1 MLETRVRDLQTEH
14 SILEW
19 IKRTFS
25 LQCSQKEFLN
35 NGSVSRVEGFQVV
48 SQWCGLEFEGAG
60 FDVAG
65 GKNDFA

>member
-1 MLETRVRDLQTEH
+1 MVACR
-14 SILEW
+14 
-19 IKRTFS
+19 
-25 LQCSQKEFLN
+25 
-35 NGSVSRVEGFQVV
+35 GSGSQVV